1 MPIPKWPS
9 LVEMFFD
16 QAARFSGKPFLYK
29 KQDGAFVGETWGEVA
44 VKVATLAAALKG
56 LGVKP
61 GDRVMLVSENSPNWL
76 ISDMAIM
83 TAGAVT
89 VPSYTTYTVN
99 DYLHVLDDSGA
110 NFAIVSSRSLAQT
123 FFQAA
128 HQTHRLQHAIV
139 MEDPQLE
146 QNINCPLHKW
156 DDIMAAADGDVAAAR
171 ANISV
176 GRSDLACLIYTSGT
190 GGAPKGVMMPHGAIL
205 HNCEGA
211 AEVVRPLG
219 LDNNRFL
226 SFLPLSHAYE
236 HSAGQ
241 FLPISI
247 GASIYYAE
255 GIDKLGANMEEVS
268 PTFMV
273 VVPRLF
279 EMLRSKI
286 SRAMEKEGGLKYQ
299 LFQQAIHLGSKRY
312 NDPRSMTFKENIQNR
327 FLNVSVRKKI
337 QGKFGGKM
345 KALVSGGAP
354 LATDV
359 GLFFAS
365 LGLPLLQGYGQTEAG
380 PVISVN
386 PPHDPRMHTVGKLL
400 ANTEVEI
407 AEDGEI
413 LVRGEL
419 MMQGYWRNEAETN
432 KTIIDGWLHTGD
444 VGRFDK
450 DGYLEITDRK
460 KDIIVNDKGDN
471 VSPQRIEGLLSLEDE
486 IAQALVYGDKRP
498 HLVGLLVPD
507 AEWLRDWCRANKKS
521 LRLNE
526 IYQDPDLIKALS
538 EAVSRVNAP
547 MANLEKV
554 RRFAIAPEAFTVEN
568 EQMTPTLK
576 IRRHVLNAH
585 YKKTIE
591 GLY

>member
-1 MPIPKWPS
+1 
-9 LVEMFFD
+9 
-16 QAARFSGKPFLYK
+16 
-29 KQDGAFVGETWGEVA
+29 
-44 VKVATLAAALKG
+44 
-56 LGVKP
+56 
-61 GDRVMLVSENSPNWL
+61 
-76 ISDMAIM
+76 
-83 TAGAVT
+83 
-89 VPSYTTYTVN
+89 
-99 DYLHVLDDSGA
+99 
-110 NFAIVSSRSLAQT
+110 
-123 FFQAA
+123 
-128 HQTHRLQHAIV
+128 
-139 MEDPQLE
+139 
-146 QNINCPLHKW
+146 
-156 DDIMAAADGDVAAAR
+156 
-171 ANISV
+171 
-176 GRSDLACLIYTSGT
+176 
-190 GGAPKGVMMPHGAIL
+190 
-205 HNCEGA
+205 
-211 AEVVRPLG
+211 
-219 LDNNRFL
+219 
-226 SFLPLSHAYE
+226 
-236 HSAGQ
+236 
-241 FLPISI
+241 
-247 GASIYYAE
+247 
-255 GIDKLGANMEEVS
+255 
-268 PTFMV
+268 
-273 VVPRLF
+273 
-279 EMLRSKI
+279 
-286 SRAMEKEGGLKYQ
+286 
-299 LFQQAIHLGSKRY
+299 
-312 NDPRSMTFKENIQNR
+312 
-327 FLNVSVRKKI
+327 
-337 QGKFGGKM
+337 
-345 KALVSGGAP
+345 
-354 LATDV
+354 
-359 GLFFAS
+359 LFFAS